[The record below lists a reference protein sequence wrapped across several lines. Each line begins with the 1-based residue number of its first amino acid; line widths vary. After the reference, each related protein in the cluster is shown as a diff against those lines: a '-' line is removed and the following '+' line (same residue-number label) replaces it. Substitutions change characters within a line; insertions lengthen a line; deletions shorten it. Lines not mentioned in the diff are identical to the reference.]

1 MDNRISIAAEIARE
15 EDTPATAVSS
25 IAAQIKAEEDRQ
37 QQIDAKLAEDQNAR
51 VSPALQAQALPL
63 AKANGLPI
71 DTARRNVEQLR
82 ADAAKPE
89 LDQAK
94 TLAPSYGK
102 VLQDEAHGPIAQS
115 AVAEM
120 PWFERV
126 MRSYGQAFEGGFED
140 LEASDIGYRRM
151 QGTATPQD
159 INRLKELNAAQKQ
172 RTDFRLDPVTGF
184 FQSPVASAP
193 ATATTFARTWDEVL
207 LGAGTGAVAAGGA
220 GLVSGPGAGVAA
232 VGGAVTGAGIGL
244 RVGLVKESYEQLAGD
259 AYNQALDT
267 LDENGN
273 PLDENTAYSVAM
285 FAGGVGAVAELLP
298 FEKALDTMPFLKGL
312 VGKEGARRLAGLA
325 VQNPAVRASLSR
337 IGRVLKVGGAEAFTE
352 VLQEALTLEGLIAAG
367 GVTDG
372 DGRVLADQRLER
384 YGQAAIGGFA
394 GGSTLGAGGEAATA
408 VAEKVASMRLKKAE
422 AKQQALIEL
431 GDKIRGSKVNA
442 LSPETVIAHAQQIDA
457 DGNGPQMSA
466 PAEKLVELFQSEGLT
481 AEQVQARFPGLAQA
495 LDEAAQGNA
504 EVPLNAATV
513 VKLAQL
519 EGFSGITGDI
529 RTAPGEL
536 TLNEAKARE
545 TEFDQMIEGVSAEE
559 QKAAVRASVESEL
572 VTQFTAAG
580 MDPKVAATN
589 ARLHATVMS
598 RFAEGSGKT
607 LDQLMKERQLQVTSG
622 QDMAAADPS
631 ATLLQKD
638 VLARTPELQDGIRR
652 LQAGEITREDYAALV
667 NKYKPVLPY
676 QAVPTPATVE
686 AMQGALTSDKLSKI
700 GAPDQ
705 LKAGHQVG
713 LRLDIPAYARHGT
726 WVVSVHEQKAGF
738 GAGAAIGYTG
748 VARASNVDLGVV
760 ENAAAAIAGGK
771 PKGTIATM
779 KGSWVPTT
787 PEQAKADADA
797 ALNDPAWRQ
806 IGMDP
811 ERHAYF
817 YDRDTMQPI
826 TAAEEVI
833 QIGPLVLG
841 KNVTYGDSETFLF
854 QSEAPAADATPAG
867 GLTDKGQITVD
878 ALRDAVV
885 IPIFADLT
893 DAGRVYDKLD
903 GLPLTPTRYF
913 GGPNFPWLK
922 QYRDANIVWAF
933 NKQQVITKLRNHVR
947 NIKEKAKAEG
957 RPNQR
962 VVITVLAMKDDAHTS
977 NEMTINALLR
987 TLDAVVAAGRFPQEV
1002 LAEAKAFIVG
1012 QNTKKEDGYK
1022 ELKTFPGFDDAKKL
1036 HDWIRGA
1043 TFTGR
1048 KALAKEMQSAKFEQF
1063 PGMFPVSRVIREA
1076 VDPDYRATQVGDALL
1091 AFEIDPDDEKLII
1104 DFDDPASGV
1113 ERHPSYRYGM
1123 RGKLLGSFK
1132 THIPMEVLYKDLLP
1146 KVIARS
1152 NPGSA
1157 PKFLMERLSNGGKLS
1172 AKGNGAKTS
1181 FKLPMNNV
1189 TEKTLSVSATIKDKA
1204 SGEDVPTDLGPFTVV
1219 EETYTSKSGD
1229 EKESFFLKFE
1239 TAPPKGVSI
1248 LATNQPDGQTITQD
1262 VIDHSNVIEGLHD
1275 YRIAQAMT
1283 AALSGQ
1289 WRTNDIDGTKGGVI
1303 PVEFE
1308 RALAENEA
1316 AVTLTKYT
1324 RDDVKK
1330 GKQDG
1335 SLRVFQLGT
1344 AKVEEGGL
1352 STWFAI
1358 KKGLDYR
1365 QEYPGSVTD
1374 QLVAD
1379 GVLTENETALVG
1391 VANNELG
1398 VKGMLTFQ
1406 VLKAIEEGVTVLDCF
1421 KVKSAK
1427 KPFGLLPSLYATM
1440 GFQEVGAIPF
1450 DPQYFD
1456 TQQLADLKAVWTGQ
1470 GWNEADG
1477 YPDVAIMKYRGSDAV
1492 RSEATRRFILEGQDG
1507 LGLGDLQQ
1515 PAEFQTAQRRVLEGV
1530 AADDGRGGRA
1540 GEGDGRAD
1548 PGSFRDR
1555 AGGLAGE
1562 SRAYVRNVLAADQR
1576 ATDALKL
1583 PPDLINRIR
1592 ERFPDLD
1599 PAKAPSPGPS
1609 SSEGTTTLYQSDLS
1623 FYDPSLKPLIKA
1635 RDVKAVAIRTVDQLL
1650 QIADGMKTWRDWY
1663 ARYEQVLI
1671 DFLGSPEEAQLF
1683 QDILSATSQ
1692 AASVKA
1698 NVGLAIRAYDL
1709 MKSGQPFTGY
1719 LPAVVGNLNR
1729 IREKQAVQGRK
1740 IGQYG
1745 EASNGNTDAIAVDRH
1760 IAMVIFGVKA
1770 PSPKQIEEA
1779 KGMIR
1784 EISQRL
1790 GWAPREVQAALWA
1803 GNQILLGTPEENIGS
1818 YDAVLL
1824 KKGEPLKQLFRDIQ
1838 SRNGD
1843 VRGTGGS
1850 AAPVGAAAGGTAEG
1864 QAVEGQQ
1871 RLDQTAQSTTSF
1883 ARGSISFTAARD
1895 KFTVTLTGKADL
1907 STFQHEAAHYY
1918 LEVLQALVE
1927 EGSASPQ
1934 MVEDLAAIKKWMGLA
1949 PGNKAGPPAKLDRRQ
1964 HEQFA
1969 RGWEAYLMEG
1979 RSPSA
1984 DLQGVFNRFRAWMV
1998 FVYKRL
2004 TALDVQLTDEVR
2016 GVFDRLVASDQE
2028 IAEARTNVGWTKPLP
2043 KEALFLTDDE
2053 YDRYVEAW
2061 NKANEEQQRA
2071 VDARLMLEAANE
2083 AKEQWKEERR
2093 KLFEEEK
2100 AKLGQ
2105 TRGHRAWKLLTEGTG
2120 LGEAAPGRT
2129 TLKIDPATV
2138 PSEWRRD
2145 TTGMTEEGGLPL
2157 DAVAEILGF
2166 NSGEEMISTIAGAKF
2181 AERDLPRQVQKMMEE
2196 RHGALDPAALA
2207 DIAMQA
2213 VHSDKTQEVLLS
2225 EYRAMASKAGLGA
2238 APSGMTKWMAAQAQQ
2253 KVLGLTRRQLDP
2265 MRWRRA
2271 EMQAA
2276 EKSATAAAKGD
2287 ATKAAVHKRQQ
2298 MMAAA
2303 MYRASIAADKRVDT
2317 IRNKLMPFTKNDRR
2331 AKLGKAGDLYLDG
2344 IDQILEDIQLKPM
2357 SAASVQKLDRLQ
2369 KLVEE
2374 ADKNGEPLVLPD
2386 KLRAM
2391 LGKKNF
2397 QDMTLEELE
2406 GVHDAVMNIW
2416 HLAKLK
2422 NELKA
2427 RAEKRELE
2435 EALTEMEAN
2444 AQAALGDPKVTVLFT
2459 KGWTDKAAATMRSF
2473 RAGLT
2478 KMEFLF
2484 GWLDGKPDGGLMHRL
2499 IYQPIADA
2507 NKAKFDILQR
2517 FHETIIERMRNM
2529 PNEQKARW
2537 ESKRTFMGN
2546 PTANGATIISAALNL
2561 GNLGNK
2567 QKLLEGY
2574 GWNEQRL
2581 MAEINAF
2588 MTKAD
2593 WDFVQHVWD
2602 EIDTLWPKIEATT
2615 KAATG
2620 LAPEKV
2626 VASPIVTPFGTYAGG
2641 YYPVVYDPEQTEQQF
2656 KNQQESAGLFTNNYA
2671 RPTLGDGFTKAR
2683 VQYAAPILL
2692 KLDVISRHLAEVVH
2706 YVTHY
2711 EAVTQADKIT
2721 RHPRF
2726 QAVVKGHMG
2735 NEFYRTI
2742 RPWLQDVARDQDTPA
2757 ITNQEPF
2764 AKAMRHLRGG
2774 VSIAAMGYNIFSGVK
2789 QLIGVV
2795 QSLDAIGPKYWLS
2808 GLSKAWLSPNA
2819 IANWKFAFNESQELR
2834 PLVTQLDR
2842 DIKMINDAYAMEGT
2856 LNMPAKVASW
2866 AFKHIGWLQA
2876 AVNVATWHGAYEQEL
2891 AANNGDHERAVMH
2904 ADAVVRM
2911 TQSAGAVKDLSPI
2924 QRGTEINRAVSMFY
2938 SWFNVL
2944 YNRLED
2950 IARQTKSI
2958 RDVPKA
2964 AARVAI
2970 LVMMS
2975 SMIEEAGRRA
2985 WEAVVDNYEDDEE
2998 EAGYI
3003 LSVLLKSADTAIG
3016 AIPLGRVFISAEAA
3030 AGGMTPDLVPVA
3042 GVVDSYWRTARAA
3055 YDLVAE
3061 GEAPSRSEVKAA
3073 VRTVSIIGG
3082 VPLSGP
3088 YNFLDEMF
3096 GETVFGEGK
3105 KTKP

>member
-1 MDNRISIAAEIARE
+1 MNENTISIASEIIKAKNE
-15 EDTPATAVSS
+15 PATGSTS
-25 IAAQIKAEEDRQ
+25 IASQILAEKKRRQ
-37 QQIDAKLAEDQNAR
+37 EIEGKLAEDQNKR
-51 VSPALQAQALPL
+51 ISPELQAEAIPI
-63 AKANGLPI
+63 AKATSLPV
-71 DTARRNVEQLR
+71 DVARRNLDVLK
-82 ADAAKPE
+82 AKQPQPD
-89 LDQAK
+89 LDKAK
-94 TLAPSYGK
+94 TEAPSYGK
-102 VLQDEAHGPIAQS
+102 VLQDNAHGPIAQS
-115 AVAEM
+115 AVSEM
-120 PWFERV
+120 PYFERV
-126 MRSYGQAFEGGFED
+126 LRSYGQAFSGGFED
-140 LEASDIGYRRM
+140 LETSDIGYRRM

-159 INRLKELNAAQKQ
+159 IERLNELKEARKK
-172 RTDFRLDPVTGF
+172 RTDFRIGSVAGF
-184 FQSPVASAP
+184 FQYPVQSAP
-193 ATATTFARTWDEVL
+193 AMGATVARTWDEVL
-207 LGAGTGAVAAGGA
+207 IGAGTGAATALVAGQLGPQVA
-220 GLVSGPGAGVAA
+220 LPEEVVTVPGAAIA
-232 VGGAVTGAGIGL
+232 GARIGA
-244 RVGLVKESYEQLAGD
+244 RVGFVKESYEQLAGD
-259 AYNQALDT
+259 AYNEALEA

-273 PLDENTAYSVAM
+273 PLDEDSAYAIAT

-298 FEKALDTMPFLKGL
+298 FEKALDTMPFLKGV

-325 VQNPAVRASLSR
+325 TENPAVRASLARMGR
-337 IGRVLKVGGAEAFTE
+337 ILKVGGAEAFTE
-352 VLQEALTLEGLIAAG
+352 VVQEAYKLESIIAAG
-367 GVTDG
+367 GVTDAEG
-372 DGRVLADQRLER
+372 NVLADQRLER
-384 YGQAAIGGFA
+384 YGEAAVGGFA
-394 GGSTLGAGGEAATA
+394 GGTTLGAAGEAVTAT
-408 VAEKVASMRLKKAE
+408 VEGVASLRAKRVE
-422 AKQQALIEL
+422 AKQQALVEL
-431 GDKIRGSKVNA
+431 GDKIRTSKVNGM
-442 LSPETVIAHAQQIDA
+442 SPETVVAHAKQMDA
-457 DGNGPQMSA
+457 DGAAPQMSA
-466 PAEKLVELFQSEGLT
+466 PAEALVKLFQSEGLT
-481 AEQVQARFPGLAQA
+481 AEQVQAEFPTIAQA
-495 LDEAAQGNA
+495 IDEAAQTGAEVTLNA
-504 EVPLNAATV
+504 ETV
-513 VKLAQL
+513 VKLARL
-519 EGFSGITGDI
+519 EKFADITGDI
-529 RTAPGEL
+529 RTSPEEL
-536 TLNEAKARE
+536 TANEAKQADVEFNQMLESMSEEDIAKAVNASVHKDVMNQLVAAGTDPKVAETQAKLFTSVISNLAERTGMQPDQLLQRYGLTITGNESVDTAAAADTTMMQRDPAYGEPAIKINGQVLKASDFFPNWEKGSRPAGGEGMSIADEQAMGDVDLGPGMPEDPFWGHADLLAKARE
-545 TEFDQMIEGVSAEE
+545 IFGRDVVDAAIES
-559 QKAAVRASVESEL
+559 
-572 VTQFTAAG
+572 
-580 MDPKVAATN
+580 DP
-589 ARLHATVMS
+589 
-598 RFAEGSGKT
+598 E
-607 LDQLMKERQLQVTSG
+607 
-622 QDMAAADPS
+622 
-631 ATLLQKD
+631 
-638 VLARTPELQDGIRR
+638 
-652 LQAGEITREDYAALV
+652 
-667 NKYKPVLPY
+667 
-676 QAVPTPATVE
+676 
-686 AMQGALTSDKLSKI
+686 
-700 GAPDQ
+700 
-705 LKAGHQVG
+705 
-713 LRLDIPAYARHGT
+713 
-726 WVVSVHEQKAGF
+726 AGF
-738 GAGAAIGYTG
+738 GMANATG
-748 VARASNVDLGVV
+748 DFQSLKASARSVA
-760 ENAAAAIAGGK
+760 
-771 PKGTIATM
+771 P
-779 KGSWVPTT
+779 
-787 PEQAKADADA
+787 
-797 ALNDPAWRQ
+797 DPQ
-806 IGMDP
+806 DP
-811 ERHAYF
+811 N
-817 YDRDTMQPI
+817 T
-826 TAAEEVI
+826 
-833 QIGPLVLG
+833 
-841 KNVTYGDSETFLF
+841 LF
-854 QSEAPAADATPAG
+854 QSAQGADQPAAETLPAADATPAG

-878 ALRDAVV
+878 ALRDAIV

-922 QYRDANIVWAF
+922 QYRDAGIVWAF

-987 TLDAVVAAGRFPQEV
+987 TLDAVVAAGRFPASV
-1002 LAEAKAFIVG
+1002 LDEAKAFIVG
-1012 QNTKKEDGYK
+1012 QHKKKEDGYK
-1022 ELKTFPGFDDAKKL
+1022 ELKTFPGFGDAQKL

-1262 VIDHSNVIEGLHD
+1262 VIDHSNVVEGLHD
-1275 YRIAQAMT
+1275 YRVAQAMT
-1283 AALSGQ
+1283 AALAGQ

-1365 QEYPGSVTD
+1365 QEYPGDVTD
-1374 QLVAD
+1374 RLVAD
-1379 GVLTENETALVG
+1379 GILTDNETALVG

-1421 KVKSAK
+1421 KVKSPS
-1427 KPFGLLPSLYATM
+1427 KPFGLLPTLYGTM
-1440 GFQEVGAIPF
+1440 GFEEVGAIPF

-1456 TQQLADLKAVWTGQ
+1456 AQQLADLKAVWSRQ

-1477 YPDVAIMKYRGSDAV
+1477 YPEVAIMKYRGSDAV
-1492 RSEATRRFILEGQDG
+1492 RATATERFILEGQDG
-1507 LGLGDLQQ
+1507 LGILDGSLAAFQ
-1515 PAEFQTAQRRVLEGV
+1515 AERDSLYEGT

-1548 PGSFRDR
+1548 PRRFRDR

-1562 SRAYVRNVLAADQR
+1562 GRTYVRNVLAADQR

-1609 SSEGTTTLYQSDLS
+1609 SSQETTLYQSDLS
-1623 FYDPSLKPLIKA
+1623 FYDPSFKPLIKE
-1635 RDVKAVAIRTVDQLL
+1635 RDVKAAAIRTVDQLV
-1650 QIADGMKTWRDWY
+1650 QIADGMKSWRDWY
-1663 ARYEQVLI
+1663 ARYEQVLV

-1698 NVGLAIRAYDL
+1698 NVGLAIKAYDQI
-1709 MKSGQPFTGY
+1709 KGGQPFDGY
-1719 LPAVVGNLNR
+1719 LPAVIKNLER

-1770 PSPKQIEEA
+1770 PSPRQIEEA

-1784 EISQRL
+1784 EIAQRL

-1803 GNQILLGTPEENIGS
+1803 GNQILLGTPEEKIGS
-1818 YDAVLL
+1818 YDDVLL

-1838 SRNGD
+1838 SRNGNI
-1843 VRGTGGS
+1843 RGTGGS
-1850 AAPVGAAAGGTAEG
+1850 QAPVGAAAGGATEG
-1864 QAVEGQQ
+1864 QTAEGQQ
-1871 RLDQTAQSTTSF
+1871 RLEQRAQSTTTF
-1883 ARGSISFTAARD
+1883 ARGSISFGPARD
-1895 KFTVTLTGKADL
+1895 KFKITLTGKADL
-1907 STFQHEAAHYY
+1907 STFMHESAHYF
-1918 LEVLQALVE
+1918 LEVLQDLVE
-1927 EGSASPQ
+1927 KGDAPQ
-1934 MVEDLAAIKKWMGLA
+1934 QIMEDLGVIRQW
-1949 PGNKAGPPAKLDRRQ
+1949 AGVPIGGKIERVH
-1964 HEQFA
+1964 HEKFA
-1969 RGWEAYLMEG
+1969 RGFEAYLMEG
-1979 RSPSA
+1979 RAPSA
-1984 DLQGVFNRFRAWMV
+1984 DLQSVFNRFRAWLV
-1998 FVYKRL
+1998 FIYKKL
-2004 TALDVQLTDEVR
+2004 TALNVELTDDVR
-2016 GVFDRLVASDQE
+2016 GVMDRLVASDRE
-2028 IAEARTNVGWTKPLP
+2028 IAEARTSVGWSKPLP
-2043 KEALFLTDDE
+2043 KEALYLSDDE

-2061 NKANEEQQRA
+2061 NKANEAQQRE
-2071 VDARLMLEAANE
+2071 VDARLMLEAARE
-2083 AKEQWKEERR
+2083 AQDAWKAERQ
-2093 KLFEEEK
+2093 KVFDEEK
-2100 AKLGQ
+2100 AKLAQ
-2105 TRGHRAWKLLTEGTG
+2105 TRGYRAWKLLSQGEG
-2120 LGEAAPGRT
+2120 LEAVRPGWSNI
-2129 TLKIDPATV
+2129 KIDPASV

-2145 TTGMTEEGGLPL
+2145 AAGLTAPVTEGGLPL
-2157 DAVAEILGF
+2157 ETVAEILGF
-2166 NSGEEMISTIAGAKF
+2166 DSGEQMLSTIAGAKF
-2181 AERDLPRQVQKMMEE
+2181 ANRELPRQVQKIMDE
-2196 RHGALDPAALA
+2196 RHGALDMTALA
-2207 DIAMQA
+2207 DLAMQA
-2213 VHSDKTQEVLLS
+2213 VHSDKTQEVLLT
-2225 EYRAMASKAGLGA
+2225 EFRAMSSRARIGA
-2238 APSGMTKWMAAQAQQ
+2238 APVGMTKWMAAQAEQR
-2253 KVLGLTRRQLDP
+2253 VLALTRRQLDP
-2265 MRWRRA
+2265 TRWRRA
-2271 EMQAA
+2271 QLKAA
-2276 EKSATAAAKGD
+2276 EQSATAAAKGD
-2287 ATKAAVHKRQQ
+2287 VTKAAIHKRQQ

-2303 MYRASIAADKRVDT
+2303 MYKATVDGQKRIDT
-2317 IRNKLMPFTKNDRR
+2317 IRKKLQPFTKNDRR

-2344 IDQILEDIQLKPM
+2344 IDEILEGVQLKQM
-2357 SAASVQKLDRLQ
+2357 SAASVMKLDRLA

-2397 QDMTLEELE
+2397 ADMTLEELE
-2406 GVHDAVMNIW
+2406 GVHDSVMNIW

-2427 RAEKRELE
+2427 RNEKRTLE

-2507 NKAKFDILQR
+2507 NKAKYDILKR
-2517 FHETIIERMRNM
+2517 FHETLIERMRNM
-2529 PNEQKARW
+2529 PTEQKARW

-2546 PTANGATIISAALNL
+2546 PTANGATIIAAALNL
-2561 GNLGNK
+2561 GNQGNK

-2581 MAEINAF
+2581 MAEINGF

-2593 WDFVQHVWD
+2593 WDFVQHVWN

-2656 KNQQESAGLFTNNYA
+2656 KNQQETAGLFTNNYT

-2683 VQYAAPILL
+2683 VQYSAPILL
-2692 KLDVISRHLAEVVH
+2692 ELSVISQHLAEVVH

-2757 ITNQEPF
+2757 ITKQEPF

-2774 VSIAAMGYNIFSGVK
+2774 VSIAAMGYNIFTGLK
-2789 QLIGVV
+2789 QLIGIV
-2795 QSLDAIGPKYWLS
+2795 QSLDAVGPKYWLS

-2819 IANWKFAFNESQELR
+2819 IKNWKFAFQNSQELE

-2856 LNMPAKVASW
+2856 LNIPARVASW

-2876 AVNVATWHGAYEQEL
+2876 AVNVATWHGAYEQDL
-2891 AANNGDHERAVMH
+2891 ARNGGDHEKAVMH
-2904 ADAVVRM
+2904 ADAVVRQ

-2924 QRGTEINRAVSMFY
+2924 QRGSEINRAVSMFY

-2944 YNRLED
+2944 YNRFES
-2950 IARQTKSI
+2950 IARETRSI

-2975 SMIEEAGRRA
+2975 SMIEEASRRA
-2985 WEAVVDNYEDDEE
+2985 YEAVVDNYEDDEE
-2998 EAGYI
+2998 EPGFI

-3016 AIPLGRVFISAEAA
+3016 AIPLGRAFFSAQAA
-3030 AGGMTPDLVPVA
+3030 TGGMTPDLVPVA
-3042 GVVDSYWRTARAA
+3042 GVVDDYWRTLRAA
-3055 YDLVAE
+3055 YDIVAE
-3061 GEAPSRSEVKAA
+3061 GEAPSRSEIKTA

-3088 YNFLDEMF
+3088 YNFLDEIF
-3096 GETVFGEGK
+3096 GEAVFGEGK